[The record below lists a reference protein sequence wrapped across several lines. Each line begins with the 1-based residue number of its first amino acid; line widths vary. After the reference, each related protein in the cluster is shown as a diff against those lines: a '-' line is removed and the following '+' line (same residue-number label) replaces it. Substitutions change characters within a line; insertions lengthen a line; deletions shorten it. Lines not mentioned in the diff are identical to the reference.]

1 MAPIGLDSRIG
12 GGWGRNIFLPNRYY
26 SIRYLPGLPGPGLV
40 FVGTTRPFTSGVSG
54 ATRPRTPGFTFGR
67 PKVNRKTAKTNG
79 FGFLCLIGLYQNGNF
94 SATESGFC
102 HLIYSGSINDT
113 PPAVRVGTSSASLI
127 LPQATGFAR
136 CAVPPSSSANAP
148 LVCLGAA
155 PAGPFFAG
163 FPAQCRGYPKGA
175 LPPLCRRG
183 GGVHRGGTPSKGSR
197 PYAAFWLLFVRT
209 KSDPGPGRGGPG
221 AVKSNGSTR

>member
-1 MAPIGLDSRIG
+1 MDGISLLVLPPFGRRGIFLVGTCGACGPHTP
-12 GGWGRNIFLPNRYY
+12 GWGVSP
-26 SIRYLPGLPGPGLV
+26 
-40 FVGTTRPFTSGVSG
+40 SG
-54 ATRPRTPGFTFGR
+54 ASDFFDAEKVTKKAPGTPRSPIF
-67 PKVNRKTAKTNG
+67 VS
-79 FGFLCLIGLYQNGNF
+79 IGLYQVWYF

-155 PAGPFFAG
+155 PPGPFYSHIG
-163 FPAQCRGYPKGA
+163 LPAIQGGIQRGRAP
-175 LPPLCRRG
+175 
-183 GGVHRGGTPSKGSR
+183 
-197 PYAAFWLLFVRT
+197 FV
-209 KSDPGPGRGGPG
+209 SSWGRG
-221 AVKSNGSTR
+221 T